1 MITRKEKKEMGG
13 GKQDT
18 LRLSPEAPCPPP
30 PASVPSAIVT
40 LVQYMVTLAQCGLHQ
55 VTILVIM

>member
-1 MITRKEKKEMGG
+1 MGG

-18 LRLSPEAPCPPP
+18 LRLCPEAPGPHPPAARP
-30 PASVPSAIVT
+30 PASVPSAIIT

>member
-1 MITRKEKKEMGG
+1 MGG

-18 LRLSPEAPCPPP
+18 LRLSPEAPCTPPP
-30 PASVPSAIVT
+30 LSPPAPFPSAITT

>member
-1 MITRKEKKEMGG
+1 MGG

-30 PASVPSAIVT
+30 PPARLPALVPFAIIT

>member
-1 MITRKEKKEMGG
+1 MDG

-18 LRLSPEAPCPPP
+18 LRLSPEATWPP
-30 PASVPSAIVT
+30 PAPDPSAIIT

-55 VTILVIM
+55 VTTLVIM